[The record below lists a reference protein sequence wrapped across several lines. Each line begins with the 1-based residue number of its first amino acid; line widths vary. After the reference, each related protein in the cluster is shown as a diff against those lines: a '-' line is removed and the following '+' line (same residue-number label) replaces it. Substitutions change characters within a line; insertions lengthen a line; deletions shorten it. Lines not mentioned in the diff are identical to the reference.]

1 MEEKEYEEFKAKMKD
16 EFSSF
21 NHHKNGSMDEIFRN
35 PEAKII
41 YQRPNPFYI
50 CSHLNDN
57 CNRKLFTS
65 PDAPIDGTLKSI
77 SLGYDC
83 STSLISNRRQLLPF
97 RWNSFQIAP
106 CREGPRREVLL
117 FPMTC
122 FLQSIYYELLRR
134 MA

>member
-1 MEEKEYEEFKAKMKD
+1 MEGKEYEKFKAKMKN

-35 PEAKII
+35 PGAKII

-57 CNRKLFTS
+57 CNRKLFMS
-65 PDAPIDGTLKSI
+65 PDAPIDEALKSI

-83 STSLISNRRQLLPF
+83 STFLISDTD
-97 RWNSFQIAP
+97 NSFSHSSGIPSRLHHAEKDQAE
-106 CREGPRREVLL
+106 RYS
-117 FPMTC
+117 C
-122 FLQSIYYELLRR
+122 FL
-134 MA
+134 